1 MVKVQQLKLNA
12 FRGVPGELQLDF
24 SSPLTLVYAPNGTGK
39 TSIVDGAE
47 WLLTG
52 EVARLDAFSKKGDI
66 DELRCK
72 FAPSGERMLVEGSF
86 LRMGES
92 FRLIRTPDEWL
103 LYRNGESTPSR
114 ATRPAVMELLAPEEV
129 GKETDYRTA
138 PKLRSDWIRSA
149 RFLTESTL
157 AVLVDADSQNQSARE
172 TALADFLGV
181 SELSARS
188 DKFERFAKYLNDGYA
203 GAEGL
208 AALKKELNRRNEE
221 LSQLREVSSVDF
233 DSSHDLNKLL
243 HSELLASAQCIKVD
257 EGFNKQLESN
267 TIPVEKAIGELNAKL
282 AASSQRITE
291 KKRLIDKLIQYW
303 PEIDNRDILVTNAKK
318 AQETSLESISSLTKY
333 IDEGTQNVAKL
344 DAAIA
349 ADTAKLCDLTE
360 KKELLSKAVCEV
372 LDSWGQIVKFADVQT
387 LDQLPESHWNEK
399 KINHIRGALDG
410 IIEQLEAYRR
420 DVSELT
426 IAEEKLREMK
436 ATLPSEEQ
444 IEGIKRDLE
453 ETSRMRSL
461 AKERYDA
468 AAGPL
473 EHLRLATER
482 VVSHF
487 KEQSDC
493 PVCGHDWHSSKGL
506 NDAILVTMASASKM
520 VKGFGAE
527 VLDLEIKDKEL
538 RGKLEQLNV
547 DRRAINDIVARIK
560 PLESNIRNFKDKL
573 SMLSG
578 HVNEELVFVEGSILN
593 ERLNQ
598 IKHRFNL
605 AHSVANLRKLVDL
618 THSLDDVWNWM
629 EIPIGQLQHKLEI
642 FIAVM
647 ASDIKL
653 RIDQI
658 KESKHKLLQDLEKW
672 RLSKVGEQAKLESS
686 YRVLSENIPLLEEIQ
701 GAWLSL
707 CGERARSEQVLAEVK
722 GSILKQEESVST
734 AKSHLQAAERV
745 EYVIARH
752 RREADLEA
760 GIKEIEQRVR
770 RVESKRT
777 QALEAAKL
785 YREKANRYCAE
796 QLDRL
801 FEVAFPIFS
810 RVQANELFDSIHRG
824 PIENPFDWIAVS
836 LAHTMRPSPHFSMG
850 QRQDLALAIFIARA
864 RGLSGTFFLDEPII
878 HLDDLNRVALLD
890 MFRMLAVENGS
901 KSNFVIT
908 TASKS
913 LVRHMAEKFGNVSS
927 INKVPPLRIYELD
940 GNSRFGVKVIRNLP
954 IGAN

>member
-86 LRMGES
+86 LRMGEC
-92 FRLIRTPDEWL
+92 FRLIRTPDEWF
-103 LYRNGESTPSR
+103 LYRNGENNPRR

-129 GKETDYRTA
+129 GKESDHRTA

-203 GAEGL
+203 GEEGL

-221 LSQLREVSSVDF
+221 LSQLRKVSSDDF
-233 DSSHDLNKLL
+233 DSSRDLIKLL
-243 HSELLASAQCIKVD
+243 HNELLTAAQCIKVEED
-257 EGFNKQLESN
+257 MKQQLESN
-267 TIPVEKAIGELNAKL
+267 TISVGKAIGELNAKL

-291 KKRLIDKLIQYW
+291 KKRLIDKLIEYW
-303 PEIDNRDILVTNAKK
+303 PEIDNRENLITNAKK
-318 AQETSLESISSLTKY
+318 VQETSSENISSLTKN
-333 IDEGTQNVAKL
+333 IDESSQKVAKL
-344 DAAIA
+344 DATIA
-349 ADTAKLCDLTE
+349 TDAAKLIDLTD
-360 KKELLSKAVCEV
+360 KKELLSKAVRKL
-372 LDSWGQIVKFADVQT
+372 LDSWGQIVKSADIQT
-387 LDQLPESHWNEK
+387 LDQHPESHWNEK

-410 IIEQLEAYRR
+410 IFEQLEAYRR

-426 IAEEKLREMK
+426 IAEERLQALK

-444 IEGIKRDLE
+444 IEMIKRDLD
-453 ETSRMRSL
+453 ETIRMRSV
-461 AKERYDA
+461 AKDRYDA

-482 VVSHF
+482 FVSHF

-493 PVCGHDWHSSKGL
+493 PVCGHGWHSSKDL
-506 NDAILVTMASASKM
+506 KDAISFTMASASKM
-520 VKGFGAE
+520 VEGFGAE

-538 RGKLEQLNV
+538 REKLEQLNF
-547 DRRAINDIVARIK
+547 DRRAIKDLVANIK
-560 PLESNIRNFKDKL
+560 PLESNVRNFKDKL
-573 SMLSG
+573 SMLSDHING
-578 HVNEELVFVEGSILN
+578 ELVSLDDCALN

-598 IKHRFNL
+598 MKHRLTL
-605 AHSVANLRKLVDL
+605 AHSVANLRNLVDSIR
-618 THSLDDVWNWM
+618 SLDDVGNWM
-629 EIPIGQLQHKLEI
+629 QIPIVQLQQKLEI
-642 FIAVM
+642 IIEGM
-647 ASDIKL
+647 ASDIQL
-653 RIDQI
+653 QIEQI
-658 KESKHKLLQDLEKW
+658 KDSKQRLLQGLEES
-672 RLSKVGEQAKLESS
+672 RLSKVEEQAKLESAH
-686 YRVLSENIPLLEEIQ
+686 RVLSENIPLLEEIQ

-707 CGERARSEQVLAEVK
+707 CGESARSEKVLAEVK

-734 AKSHLQAAERV
+734 AESHLQAAKRIED
-745 EYVIARH
+745 VIERH
-752 RREADLEA
+752 RREADLET
-760 GIKEIEQRVR
+760 GIKEIEQRVKR
-770 RVESKRT
+770 AESKRA

-801 FEVAFPIFS
+801 FEIAFPMFS
-810 RVQANELFDSIHRG
+810 RVQANEVFDSIHRG
-824 PIENPFDWIAVS
+824 SIENPFDWIAES
-836 LAHTMRPSPHFSMG
+836 LSHTLRPSPHFSMG

-890 MFRMLAVENGS
+890 LFRMLAVESGS

-913 LVRHMAEKFGNVSS
+913 LVRHMAEKLANVSS
-927 INKVPPLRIYELD
+927 NNNVPPLRIYELD
-940 GNSRFGVKVIRNLP
+940 GNPRVGVKVTRDLSV
-954 IGAN
+954 GA